1 MFAEIDAIA
10 LLACS
15 LTWLGPFAWNAAH
28 GRVRLI
34 HPIGLFPI
42 IIVHM
47 MITPLHFRLSGQ
59 TMLRTSALWADN
71 PWYLAGPMLW
81 MALFGLFYH
90 LGVRLAGVSL
100 VLSDRD
106 KVDAVAGLPLDRR
119 TPPAQLALAAL
130 ISLGFMVAA
139 SVVMPREHHA
149 KGYFFMHV
157 FFTGY
162 QILPVLVLASD
173 RKLGQVFLLIAAPVA
188 LLMRSKAAFLYMAIN
203 LVLFFQGRL
212 LRLSRF
218 ATLFVI
224 GLVLLTPL
232 AVARYATVAAY
243 REDMVDPRGAKWV
256 GWDDTMA
263 ALESREYAFEAFVC
277 VWNWR
282 RQGHPWT
289 YGSTLLGEGSQMVPT
304 AFWPDKPFKFH
315 DFPSTYLPRDYRG
328 LEIHY
333 ARHLATI
340 FFLDFDIPG
349 CCIGFLAT
357 GLLFGA
363 CYGKALRVSLR
374 RKESWPMVLYLAW
387 VVHAK
392 YLVDGGFAGS
402 IPNTIG
408 SILGILMTLRIGRWL
423 TGNRRER
430 TSAGPITDARPTALG
445 RGSTS
450 VGSIQHT

>member
-1 MFAEIDAIA
+1 
-10 LLACS
+10 
-15 LTWLGPFAWNAAH
+15 
-28 GRVRLI
+28 
-34 HPIGLFPI
+34 
-42 IIVHM
+42 
-47 MITPLHFRLSGQ
+47 
-59 TMLRTSALWADN
+59 
-71 PWYLAGPMLW
+71 
-81 MALFGLFYH
+81 
-90 LGVRLAGVSL
+90 
-100 VLSDRD
+100 
-106 KVDAVAGLPLDRR
+106 
-119 TPPAQLALAAL
+119 
-130 ISLGFMVAA
+130 
-139 SVVMPREHHA
+139 
-149 KGYFFMHV
+149 
-157 FFTGY
+157 
-162 QILPVLVLASD
+162 
-173 RKLGQVFLLIAAPVA
+173 
-188 LLMRSKAAFLYMAIN
+188 MAIN

-304 AFWPDKPFKFH
+304 AFWPGKPFKFH

-374 RKESWPMVLYLAW
+374 RRESWPMVLYLAW

-430 TSAGPITDARPTALG
+430 TSAGPITDARPTAPG